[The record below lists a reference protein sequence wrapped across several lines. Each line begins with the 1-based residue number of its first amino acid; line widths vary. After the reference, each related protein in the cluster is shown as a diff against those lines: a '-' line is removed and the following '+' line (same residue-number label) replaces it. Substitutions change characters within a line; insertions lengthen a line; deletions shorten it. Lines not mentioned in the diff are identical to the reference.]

1 MRSLDAL
8 RQSWDRMSKPMRR
21 GLIAS
26 VLLHVCIPVAFLIGF
41 IHESPPEQ
49 EEEQTIAM
57 MFEGAATPSRR
68 GDAPA
73 PVAAAQNTP
82 EPSPE
87 QPAPEPPKP
96 QPTEAP
102 PPPPP
107 PPPPPAP
114 PPPPEPSAEPAPPIP
129 PPPPAPPPP
138 PNPNPPPPTP
148 QPPLPV
154 PPPPKPPPPSPNSQ
168 PNPTTN
174 PAPLSQEVNNT
185 LERFRAQQRQQRP
198 PTAPANPARGGAPN
212 GGGKPLG
219 DDTSALS
226 ASQIAS
232 IGDAVRRCWTYD
244 AGALGADQ
252 LRVLLEVTTDETGTA
267 RLANIAPEDQGRM
280 SNPVFRAFAERARRA
295 VLSPQCATLPL
306 PRSMLGQNHVLKF
319 RFSPL

>member
-1 MRSLDAL
+1 MAP
-8 RQSWDRMSKPMRR
+8 PMRR

-26 VLLHVCIPVAFLIGF
+26 VLLHLSIPVALLVGF
-41 IHESPPEQ
+41 IRETPKEP

-57 MFEGAATPSRR
+57 MFDGSAPTTRR

-73 PVAAAQNTP
+73 PIAAAANTP
-82 EPSPE
+82 QPLPEP
-87 QPAPEPPKP
+87 PAPEPPKP

-154 PPPPKPPPPSPNSQ
+154 PPPPTPPPPSPNSQ
-168 PNPTTN
+168 PNPTRN
-174 PAPLSQEVNNT
+174 PAPMSQEVNNT
-185 LERFRAQQRQQRP
+185 LERLRALQRQQRP
-198 PTAPANPARGGAPN
+198 PTAPANPTRGGAPN
-212 GGGKPLG
+212 GGGNPLG
-219 DDTSALS
+219 DDTSLLS
-226 ASQIAS
+226 ADQIRS

-244 AGALGADQ
+244 AGARDAET

-267 RLANIAPEDQGRM
+267 RLAKIAPEDTGRM
-280 SNPVFRAFAERARRA
+280 SNPVFRAFAERAVRA
-295 VLSPQCATLPL
+295 VLSPQCANLPL
-306 PRSMLGQNHVLKF
+306 PRAMMGQSRVLKF
-319 RFSPL
+319 RFSP